1 MKGTELSILV
11 DEFDF
16 SSATSQ
22 VELTFDVA
30 EAERTSLASEA
41 QEYRPILPKASVS
54 QNGYYEGILANGF
67 EKELEDRFGAGT
79 AIVTVVTQKSDAD
92 CACYVLP
99 EATNYSMVFGA
110 PVANLVTL
118 NGQWGTSAATVRGL
132 RVYSGLFD
140 DVEDGASVD
149 FGVGSTTGGK
159 AFLHVTA
166 ISGTA
171 VDAEIDVQ
179 SSADNNTWA
188 DEGTFTLSAVGGYS
202 LDLTGTVGRH
212 IRLSCADLGGATSI
226 TVTGIVSLG

>member
-1 MKGTELSILV
+1 MKGTELGILV

-16 SSATSQ
+16 SSSTSQ
-22 VELTFDVA
+22 VELTFDVQ

-41 QEYRPILPKASVS
+41 QEFVPILPKCTVT
-54 QNGYYEGILANGF
+54 QNGYFEGVMPDGF
-67 EKELEDRFGAGT
+67 ERELYDRFGAGT

-99 EATNYSMVFGA
+99 EATDYSMVFAA
-110 PVANLVTL
+110 PVAGLVTL
-118 NGQWGTSAATVRGL
+118 NGSWGTSAATRRGL

-140 DVEDGASVD
+140 DVEAGASVD
-149 FGVGSTTGGK
+149 FGAGVTTGGK

-166 ISGTA
+166 IAGTA
-171 VDAEIDVQ
+171 VDAEIEVQ
-179 SSADNNTWA
+179 SSPDNNTWA

-202 LDLTGTVGRH
+202 LDLSGTVGRY
-212 IRLSCADLGGATSI
+212 IRLSCTDLGGATSI